1 MFGKPRR
8 GVRKELESEGTRAVA
23 TVTEIASRGVSVTSS
38 GNIAGAEVGLKTTLQ
53 IQPPGGMPSFELK
66 CTLRYS
72 QFHTPSVGDR
82 ISVLYD
88 PDDLDHIMLDP
99 NPAPPSSTVTTR
111 TVDLGTFVN
120 GVKVEP
126 GTLVGGIDI
135 GALIAQATAA
145 GNAQVIDLSGAGVS
159 ADPLDRLAKA
169 AALHQQGVLTDAE
182 FAEQKARILGTG

>member
-8 GVRKELESEGTRAVA
+8 GVRKELESEGTRATA
-23 TVTEIASRGVSVTSS
+23 TVTEISSRGMSVTSG
-38 GNIAGAEVGLKTTLQ
+38 GNIAGAEVALKTTLQ
-53 IQPPGGMPSFELK
+53 IQPPGGMPSFELR

-72 QFHTPSVGDR
+72 QFNTPSVGDR

-99 NPAPPSSTVTTR
+99 NPAPTSSQNI
-111 TVDLGTFVN
+111 DLGTVIH
-120 GVKVEP
+120 GVPMADGLK
-126 GTLVGGIDI
+126 VGGIDI
-135 GALIAQATAA
+135 GALIAQATAS
-145 GNAQVIDLSGAGVS
+145 GHAQVIDLSGAGVS

-182 FAEQKARILGTG
+182 FAEQKARILGAG

>member
-23 TVTEIASRGVSVTSS
+23 TVTEISQRGVSVTSG
-38 GNIAGAEVGLKTTLQ
+38 GNVAGAEAALKTTLQ
-53 IQPPGGMPSFELK
+53 IQPPGGLPSFEHR

-72 QFHTPSVGDR
+72 QFNIPGVGDH
-82 ISVLYD
+82 INVLYD

-99 NPAPPSSTVTTR
+99 SPVVSSR
-111 TVDLGTFVN
+111 TIDLGTYVN
-120 GVKVEP
+120 GVP
-126 GTLVGGIDI
+126 MATGLQVGGIDI

-145 GNAQVIDLSGAGVS
+145 GNAQVIDLSGSGAS
-159 ADPLDRLAKA
+159 TDPLDRLAKA

-182 FAEQKARILGTG
+182 FAEQKARILSAG